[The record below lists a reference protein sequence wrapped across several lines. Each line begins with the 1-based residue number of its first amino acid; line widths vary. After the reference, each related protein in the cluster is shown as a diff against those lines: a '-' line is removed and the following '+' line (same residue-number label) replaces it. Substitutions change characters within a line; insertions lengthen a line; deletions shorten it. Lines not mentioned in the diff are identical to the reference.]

1 MTSFLWKSLI
11 RCVLGYLM
19 FLLNLLY
26 FSLNFLLDC
35 FYCSVLEL
43 SNLSLILPSIFLTSL
58 VILTSRSLIWI
69 FLIHIL
75 MFLLNL
81 LSLWNIAK
89 IGVLCSYTLVLTLHQ
104 FLVSF
109 RWLIFS
115 FYYGHIFLF
124 LCVICNFG
132 CQTLETLPLLVH
144 DMFFLL
150 VTFLSCIVGCS

>member
-1 MTSFLWKSLI
+1 M
-11 RCVLGYLM
+11 CVR
-19 FLLNLLY
+19 LLDVL
-26 FSLNFLLDC
+26 FKFVVFFFDFLLDC
-35 FYCSVLEL
+35 FCCSVLKL
-43 SNLSLILPSIFLTSL
+43 SNLSLILPSIFLASL
-58 VILTSRSLIWI
+58 VILTSRSLS

-89 IGVLCSYTLVLTLHQ
+89 IAVLCSCILILILHQ

-124 LCVICNFG
+124 LCVICSFW
-132 CQTLETLPLLVH
+132 CQILETLPLLVL

-150 VTFLSCIVGCS
+150 VNFLSCIVGCSYLATVWTFWS

>member
-1 MTSFLWKSLI
+1 MTSFLSKSLI
-11 RCVLGYLM
+11 RCVLGYSM
-19 FLLNLLY
+19 FFLNLLLY

-58 VILTSRSLIWI
+58 VILTSRSLICI
-69 FLIHIL
+69 FFIYIL

-89 IGVLCSYTLVLTLHQ
+89 IAVLCSYALVLILHR

-109 RWLIFS
+109 RWLIFFILLWPYFPVS
-115 FYYGHIFLF
+115 
-124 LCVICNFG
+124 LCD
-132 CQTLETLPLLVH
+132 L
-144 DMFFLL
+144 
-150 VTFLSCIVGCS
+150 